1 MQDTFC
7 FFVGEPGTVD
17 SARFARLTEVGKPA
31 GHQLSA
37 PVDFSGERQLVGEGH
52 LPNSH

>member
-31 GHQLSA
+31 GHQLA
-37 PVDFSGERQLVGEGH
+37 L
-52 LPNSH
+52 L